1 MRVARELHRDVSSVA
16 GDPYVLTLWTF
27 FHLDQHERVDSIKER
42 GRALNLG
49 SLMAIAFHEPK
60 RLNDEQRRLLADAG
74 MLPSP
79 EAARERAL
87 PIIEAVAAMDRAEGK
102 IP

>member
-1 MRVARELHRDVSSVA
+1 MHRDVVDVA
-16 GDPYVLTLWTF
+16 GDPYVRTLWTF
-27 FHLDQHERVDSIKER
+27 FHLEQHERVDDIKLR
-42 GRALNLG
+42 GRALQLG
-49 SLMAIAFHEPK
+49 GLMAIAFHEPK

-79 EAARERAL
+79 DAAKERAT
-87 PIIEAVAAMDRAEGK
+87 PIIAAVAAMDRAEGK